1 MKCAR
6 PGCHR
11 TGRKSARGYCRAH
24 AYALGIF
31 TPRID
36 AEPARQHIKKLQ
48 TQGMTRAAIARQAG
62 LSESGVNTL
71 FNSRK
76 TIHPNT
82 HKAILAVT
90 PHPTGILPAIGY
102 NRRIRALRAAGYT
115 IRELADHTGLD
126 RATISGLSHDKWDTV
141 TQTTADRIRN
151 TYNQLAHKPVRP
163 PRADVAKY
171 NWPKPYDW
179 DNIDDPDEQPHTRVT
194 LTPATTRRLNYLMEH
209 LGTKKAV
216 GEYIGIHETTV
227 RHIANGHAD
236 TVSADIDT
244 AIRHAYDH
252 HQHHANERRAAA

>member
-1 MKCAR
+1 MTKCAR

-36 AEPARQHIKKLQ
+36 AEPARHHIRKLQ

-62 LSESGVNTL
+62 ISESAVNTL

-90 PHPTGILPAIGY
+90 PQPTGILPALVY
-102 NRRIRALRAAGYT
+102 NRRIRALRAAGHT
-115 IRELADHTGLD
+115 LHEIADYTGLD
-126 RATISGLSHDKWDTV
+126 RTTITGLSYDRWDTV
-141 TQTTADRIRN
+141 TQTTADRIRQA
-151 TYNQLAHKPVRP
+151 YDQLAYQPVRP
-163 PRADVAKY
+163 ARADVAKY
-171 NWPKPYDW
+171 NWPKPFEW
-179 DNIDDPDEQPHTRVT
+179 DNIDDPDEQPKERVAV
-194 LTPATTRRLNYLMEH
+194 TPAITRRLNYLLQH

-216 GEYIGIHETTV
+216 AEHIGIHESTV
-227 RHIANGHAD
+227 RHILNGHVES
-236 TVSADIDT
+236 TRADIDT
-244 AIRHAYDH
+244 AIRQAYDNH
-252 HQHHANERRAAA
+252 RHQTQNAA